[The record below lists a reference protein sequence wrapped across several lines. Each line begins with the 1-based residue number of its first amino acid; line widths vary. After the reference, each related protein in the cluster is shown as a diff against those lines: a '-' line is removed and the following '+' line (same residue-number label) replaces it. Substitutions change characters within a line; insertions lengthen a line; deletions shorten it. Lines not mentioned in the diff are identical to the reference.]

1 MTRIAQEVSMSFR
14 TATLGILAAAAVALA
29 WRSAPSFTLQ
39 STGAVTLH
47 ATGHHAR
54 FGVVPRAVRGRPI
67 LIVSLGATASEGA
80 MQLTVAGDRPP
91 APGRYPIRSSWDE
104 LGTDANSFHA
114 SFMPG
119 SVERPLGWYHGE
131 SGWVTITEARSD
143 RMSGTFE
150 VRARGFTAADPVDE
164 EQWVTVRGSFEA
176 TGDSTVT
183 TISSIR

>member
-1 MTRIAQEVSMSFR
+1 MYFR
-14 TATLGILAAAAVALA
+14 TATLGTLAAAAVALA

-47 ATGHHAR
+47 ATGSEAR
-54 FGVVPRAVRGRPI
+54 FGVVPQAVRGHPI
-67 LIVSLGATASEGA
+67 LIVSLGATASAGA
-80 MQLTVAGDRPP
+80 LQLTVAGDRPP

-104 LGTDANSFHA
+104 LGTDSTSFHA

-131 SGWVTITEARSD
+131 YGWVTITEARPD
-143 RMSGTFE
+143 RMSGTFD
-150 VRARGFTAADPVDE
+150 VRARGFTADDPLDE
-164 EQWVTVRGSFEA
+164 EQWVTVRGGFDA

-183 TISSIR
+183 TITSIR